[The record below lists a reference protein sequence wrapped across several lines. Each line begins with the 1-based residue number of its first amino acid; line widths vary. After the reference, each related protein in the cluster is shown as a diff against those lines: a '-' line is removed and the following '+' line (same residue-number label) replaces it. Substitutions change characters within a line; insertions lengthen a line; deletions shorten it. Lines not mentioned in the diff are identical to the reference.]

1 MADTPIAHALQ
12 TTAPEDKVPVK
23 QKLAYG
29 LGTFHDMW
37 GHWLYPG
44 LAFPIFNI
52 FLGVSPVLVSSALM
66 LNRLFDAV
74 SDPVFGWIS
83 DNTRSRWG
91 RRRPF
96 LLVGGILAGMG
107 LPFLMAVSAGWG
119 STHLHF
125 WHWSYDISN
134 YFWYMLASSAIYIP
148 LMSSF
153 NMPFQSLGAEM
164 TPDYK
169 ERNNV
174 FAFKNAVQKIP
185 ELAMFFAGMFITK
198 SVWVGANRHNVGHR
212 LMMLLTSHS
221 AWNKAGPDDKPNM
234 LLGAQIYMVFL
245 GSLMVLGAIVMFCVM
260 RERYYGNVVSRHQEK
275 IRLSETIWECLKCG
289 PFRLLTYMSLAFN
302 LGLSM
307 VGTLGL
313 YDTIYYVCHG
323 DKATGFSWNFSMG
336 VGGMVLG
343 FLGLPFYG
351 VIANRVGKRLGMMIV
366 LSSAILVFIA
376 SWWLYDPDHPWL
388 QPFASGFIAFIG
400 AGFWMLYGSCGADV
414 MDYDELQTGKRR
426 EGAFSACGSWINKFG
441 MVAGIWAS
449 GFILSSTG
457 FDAALGGAQ
466 TPHAIFMIRF
476 MFAALP
482 IVGLLIAIFCFI
494 KFPLTAEKMAEI
506 RVQLEARRGKI

>member
-1 MADTPIAHALQ
+1 
-12 TTAPEDKVPVK
+12 
-23 QKLAYG
+23 
-29 LGTFHDMW
+29 
-37 GHWLYPG
+37 
-44 LAFPIFNI
+44 
-52 FLGVSPVLVSSALM
+52 
-66 LNRLFDAV
+66 
-74 SDPVFGWIS
+74 
-83 DNTRSRWG
+83 
-91 RRRPF
+91 
-96 LLVGGILAGMG
+96 
-107 LPFLMAVSAGWG
+107 
-119 STHLHF
+119 
-125 WHWSYDISN
+125 
-134 YFWYMLASSAIYIP
+134 MLASSAIYIP

-185 ELAMFFAGMFITK
+185 ELGLFFAGMFITK
-198 SVWVGANRHNVGHR
+198 PVWVGANRHNLVHR
-212 LMMLLTSHS
+212 LWLLLTTTS
-221 AWNKAGPDDKPNM
+221 AWHKAGADDKPNM
-234 LLGAQIYMVFL
+234 LLGAQVYMDPRL
-245 GSLMVLGAIVMFCVM
+245 PDGPRRDRDLPVM

-275 IRLSETIWECLKCG
+275 VRLSETIWECLKCG
-289 PFRLLTYMSLAFN
+289 PFRLLTGMSLAFN

-351 VIANRVGKRLGMMIV
+351 VIANRVGKRIGMMIV
-366 LSSAILVFIA
+366 LSSAILVFVA
-376 SWWLYDPDHPWL
+376 SWWLYNPNLPWL
-388 QPFASGFIAFIG
+388 QPLASGFIAFIG
-400 AGFWMLYGSCGADV
+400 AGFWMIYGSCGADV

-441 MVAGIWAS
+441 MVLGIWAS

-457 FDAALGGAQ
+457 FDAKLGGAQ
-466 TPHAIFMIRF
+466 TAHAIFMIRF

-482 IVGLLIAIFCFI
+482 IVGLLIAIICFI